1 MEVWLGGISCLIS
14 EGGARMYSLWVGI
27 DVSKEFFSV
36 AGIDSGGN
44 ESFSG
49 SYSMGFNGF
58 GEFLKAVTSHCEDL
72 SKVIIAMESTGC
84 YHINLFSFLT
94 SQGIRTMVV
103 NPLLIANYAKL
114 SLRKTKTDK
123 KDARTIAKFLL
134 DHQREISQL
143 SVSQDLQDLRDLA
156 RERESLCH
164 LISATKVEIKR
175 VLRTTFPELESIGDL
190 YTRVMLR
197 LLQEYPS
204 ARLVRAAKPKAI
216 AKALKQP
223 YVGNKLTFSA
233 EDILRAAQRSV
244 ATVSPAKEIILR
256 GKIATLLHLQERL
269 DEVTKLL
276 TDLCKS
282 TRVEDLNI
290 LRSIKGV
297 GPKTAAPFL
306 AEMGEVKNYSSHKK
320 VIAYAGMDPSVHQSG
335 KFIGMSKLSKR
346 GNRHLRR
353 AIYLMTASVVSKNT
367 FFKAYFLKRKR
378 EGLAPQKAL
387 FATAHKLIRVIFAM
401 LSQRT
406 YFKVKEAL
414 SK

>member
-1 MEVWLGGISCLIS
+1 
-14 EGGARMYSLWVGI
+14 
-27 DVSKEFFSV
+27 
-36 AGIDSGGN
+36 
-44 ESFSG
+44 
-49 SYSMGFNGF
+49 MG
-58 GEFLKAVTSHCEDL
+58 D
-72 SKVIIAMESTGC
+72 
-84 YHINLFSFLT
+84 
-94 SQGIRTMVV
+94 
-103 NPLLIANYAKL
+103 KL
-114 SLRKTKTDK
+114 SYF
-123 KDARTIAKFLL
+123 A
-134 DHQREISQL
+134 
-143 SVSQDLQDLRDLA
+143 
-156 RERESLCH
+156 
-164 LISATKVEIKR
+164 
-175 VLRTTFPELESIGDL
+175 
-190 YTRVMLR
+190 
-197 LLQEYPS
+197 QE
-204 ARLVRAAKPKAI
+204 
-216 AKALKQP
+216 
-223 YVGNKLTFSA
+223 
-233 EDILRAAQRSV
+233 ILRAAQRSV

-276 TDLCKS
+276 TDLCKG

-320 VIAYAGMDPSVHQSG
+320 IIAYAGMDPSVHQSG

-387 FATAHKLIRVIFAM
+387 FATAHKLTRVIFAM

-406 YFKVKEAL
+406 YFKVKETL
-414 SK
+414 

>member
-1 MEVWLGGISCLIS
+1 MEVWLGGMSCLIS
-14 EGGARMYSLWVGI
+14 EGGGGMDSLWVGI

-58 GEFLKAVTSHCEDL
+58 GEFFKAITSHCEDL

-84 YHINLFSFLT
+84 YHINLYSFLT
-94 SQGIRTMVV
+94 SQGIRTMVI

-134 DHQREISQL
+134 DHQQEISQL

-216 AKALKQP
+216 AKTLKQP
-223 YVGNKLTFSA
+223 YVGDKLTFSA

-256 GKIATLLHLQERL
+256 GKTATLLHLQERL

-276 TDLCKS
+276 TDLCKA
-282 TRVEDLNI
+282 TRLEDLKI
-290 LRSIKGV
+290 LESIKGV
-297 GPKTAAPFL
+297 GPKTAVPFL
-306 AEMGEVKNYSSHKK
+306 AEMGEVKNFSSHKK
-320 VIAYAGMDPSVHQSG
+320 LIAFAGMDPSVHQSG

-353 AIYLMTASVVSKNT
+353 AIYLMTASVVSQNT
-367 FFKAYFLKRKR
+367 FFKTYFLRRKR
-378 EGLAPQKAL
+378 EGLPPQKAL
-387 FATAHKLIRVIFAM
+387 FAVAHKLIRVIFAM

-406 YFKVKEAL
+406 YFRTKEVI
-414 SK
+414 

>member
-1 MEVWLGGISCLIS
+1 
-14 EGGARMYSLWVGI
+14 MYNLMVGI
-27 DVSKEFFSV
+27 DVSKELFSAADIDSKGKGFFSNSH
-36 AGIDSGGN
+36 AMDSGGF
-44 ESFSG
+44 E
-49 SYSMGFNGF
+49 
-58 GEFLKAVTSHCEDL
+58 EFLKTIPSHCEDL

-84 YHINLFSFLT
+84 YQINLYSFLT

-103 NPLLIANYAKL
+103 NPLLIANYTKL

-123 KDARTIAKFLL
+123 KDASTIAKFLL
-134 DHQREISQL
+134 DHQEEISQL

-164 LISATKVEIKR
+164 LMAATKVEIKR

-197 LLQEYPS
+197 FLQEYPS
-204 ARLVRAAKPKAI
+204 ARLVRAAKSKAI

-223 YVGNKLTFSA
+223 YVGDKLSFSA
-233 EDILRAAQRSV
+233 EDILRAAQSSV
-244 ATVSPAKEIILR
+244 ATVSPAKEIILP

-269 DEVTKLL
+269 NKMTKLL
-276 TDLCKS
+276 TDLCKR
-282 TRVEDLNI
+282 TRVEDLKI

-306 AEMGEVKNYSSHKK
+306 AEMGEVNNYSSHKK
-320 VIAYAGMDPSVHQSG
+320 IIAYAGMDPSVHQSG

-353 AIYLMTASVVSKNT
+353 VIYLMTASVVSKNA
-367 FFKAYFLKRKR
+367 FFKAYFLRIKS
-378 EGLAPQKAL
+378 Q
-387 FATAHKLIRVIFAM
+387 
-401 LSQRT
+401 LSG
-406 YFKVKEAL
+406 
-414 SK
+414 